1 MKSSEVRKTGDQSN
15 GLSLS
20 RKQKQCICLLQ
31 LYYLNEIGRHNIEIG
46 IAQQELQWQNMNK
59 VFSKSQINTYLYDF
73 FCKMGHH
80 TIKGPS
86 NSRKYKKW
94 LCIISGP
101 IFSNLLTLLSFLQSV
116 NFHYIYCHISIEM
129 SRVMGFLSLFVCSFW
144 ILFL

>member
-1 MKSSEVRKTGDQSN
+1 
-15 GLSLS
+15 
-20 RKQKQCICLLQ
+20 
-31 LYYLNEIGRHNIEIG
+31 
-46 IAQQELQWQNMNK
+46 MNK
-59 VFSKSQINTYLYDF
+59 VFSKSQINITHICMISSVKWD
-73 FCKMGHH
+73 

-144 ILFL
+144 ILYL